1 LDFPEDYSKSALV
14 QFVDGELNKAI
25 WVHGDGYA
33 WDQQI
38 LPEAFWIKHPEE
50 GYFRIDP
57 DNLSVSFNSNT
68 KVSFEL
74 KDATKW
80 AKERVRL

>member
-1 LDFPEDYSKSALV
+1 
-14 QFVDGELNKAI
+14 
-25 WVHGDGYA
+25 
-33 WDQQI
+33 

-50 GYFRIDP
+50 GFFRIDP